1 MAFPRQ
7 DTLDFLLQ
15 SDVIHELS
23 TKIGADQWQP
33 LFQRRHQP
41 PHRFTIWSA
50 LLDGEA
56 AAKAIEHDSWDL
68 SVGDG
73 KPSFSESWAKGKK
86 KITYHRF
93 GQAGGVRPLVHYRS
107 FNGAFPEYFELDEEF
122 RHYHDL
128 AEDKTRNLLLAFDAS
143 GREIEVVRITRDEVT
158 TQLKYLRQ
166 FQAAIRWH
174 LAIFVDSVRYSNIAL
189 ADVPVDERECVKV
202 SEAAR
207 WRRNITRCDFNDAYE
222 TFSRVL
228 GKVILPPPPRKK
240 SGVWP
245 FQDQDLQK
253 FASFIIGIDSE
264 GNAVEHTSDPNQLAN
279 YFGANPD
286 APHYLT
292 PVYFRREVL
301 AKYFGE
307 PDRYLVSDGRLTC
320 LSLWSC
326 QIDNDLKS
334 HVVVFL
340 GDLGRDLPYE
350 EQLHWRQFNVLP
362 ESRISETNFR
372 RSFLAQFAD
381 AQAPDL
387 TFRHEYARIS
397 VDWCNRYGWSLFLAP
412 SPGDSH
418 LLDTIRIPV
427 TNSQTEFDEQ
437 IGCITKLL
445 IDSLNEKELSDRA
458 GPFEQAAKGITKFD
472 RFLQKTDFPQRPEL
486 VQLLRDLQTLR
497 SSGSAHRKGS
507 AYDNITT
514 KLQIDGSQKA
524 DAIRRLLESAAGGL
538 RALRLHYCGD
548 TTSW

>member
-1 MAFPRQ
+1 MAFPNQ
-7 DTLDFLLQ
+7 DRLEFLLQ
-15 SDVIHELS
+15 SDVTDELL
-23 TKIGADQWQP
+23 TKIGAEQWQP
-33 LFQRRHQP
+33 LFRRRHQP
-41 PHRFTIWSA
+41 PHRFTTWCA
-50 LLDGEA
+50 LLDSKA
-56 AAKAIEHDSWDL
+56 AAKAIDHDSWDL
-68 SVGDG
+68 SVGHG
-73 KPSFSESWAKGKK
+73 KPSSESWAKGKK

-93 GQAGGVRPLVHYRS
+93 GDPGGIRPLVHYRS
-107 FNGAFPEYFELDEEF
+107 FDGAFPEYFELDEEF
-122 RHYHDL
+122 RLYHDL
-128 AEDKTRNLLLAFDAS
+128 AEDKTRNLLLTFDAS
-143 GREIEVVRITRDEVT
+143 GREIEVVRITRDDVT
-158 TQLKYLRQ
+158 AQLKYLRQ
-166 FQAAIRWH
+166 FQAATRHH
-174 LAIFVDSVRYSNIAL
+174 LAIFVDSVRYSNITL
-189 ADVPVDERECVKV
+189 ADLPVEEHERVKV
-202 SEAAR
+202 TETAR
-207 WRRNITRCDFNDAYE
+207 WRRNIARCDFNDAYE

-228 GKVILPPPPRKK
+228 GKVILPPPPRSK

-245 FQDQDLQK
+245 FQDQESQNSV
-253 FASFIIGIDSE
+253 SFIIGIDGD
-264 GNAVEHTSDPNQLAN
+264 GNAVEHTSDPDQLAN

-307 PDRYLVSDGRLTC
+307 SHRYVVSDGLLTC

-362 ESRISETNFR
+362 ESQISETNFR
-372 RSFLAQFAD
+372 RSFLAQFAN

-387 TFRHEYARIS
+387 TFRQEYTRIS
-397 VDWCNRYGWSLFLAP
+397 VDWSNKYGWLLFLTP

-418 LLDTIRIPV
+418 LLDTVRIPV

-445 IDSLNEKELSDRA
+445 IDSLNERELSAHA
-458 GPFEQAAKGITKFD
+458 GPFEEGAKGIAKFD
-472 RFLQKTDFPQRPEL
+472 RFLGKTDFPERAYL
-486 VQLLRDLQTLR
+486 VQLLRDLQALR

-507 AYDNITT
+507 AYDKITA
-514 KLQIDGSQKA
+514 KLQIDGVQKA

-538 RALRLHYCGD
+538 RALRLHCCGD
-548 TTSW
+548 TTPR